1 MKLRFFKNRLF
12 ANSPVVKTGGGL
24 FATVEE
30 LIEQKQYVAYLK
42 NFHQKLAASNQA
54 GDVKSAFKGRG
65 IELEEIRAY
74 NFGDDVRDIDWR
86 VTARRQT
93 PYTRL
98 YAEEKDREIYVL
110 LDLSP
115 QMVFGTRKEL
125 KSVSAAKISALLGW
139 LSMEN
144 RDRFGLAVFD
154 GVKTDFYK
162 PGNNR
167 AALTAMLKK
176 VAETTRR
183 ILEPQK
189 NAGGDLSKAV
199 KLLNNRLKNRATVF
213 VVSDFN
219 QFDDMLK
226 KSLSALCRKNRV
238 YCLNIFDVLEENA
251 PRPGEYMAVSPGG
264 KRLVFNTADT
274 AFVRAYNDYFAA
286 KRLKIKE
293 FCRSFR
299 ARYLEVRTDLELY
312 GQLKIF

>member
-1 MKLRFFKNRLF
+1 
-12 ANSPVVKTGGGL
+12 
-24 FATVEE
+24 
-30 LIEQKQYVAYLK
+30 
-42 NFHQKLAASNQA
+42 
-54 GDVKSAFKGRG
+54 
-65 IELEEIRAY
+65 
-74 NFGDDVRDIDWR
+74 
-86 VTARRQT
+86 
-93 PYTRL
+93 
-98 YAEEKDREIYVL
+98 
-110 LDLSP
+110 
-115 QMVFGTRKEL
+115 
-125 KSVSAAKISALLGW
+125 
-139 LSMEN
+139 
-144 RDRFGLAVFD
+144 
-154 GVKTDFYK
+154 
-162 PGNNR
+162 
-167 AALTAMLKK
+167 MLKK
-176 VAETTRR
+176 VAETTQR